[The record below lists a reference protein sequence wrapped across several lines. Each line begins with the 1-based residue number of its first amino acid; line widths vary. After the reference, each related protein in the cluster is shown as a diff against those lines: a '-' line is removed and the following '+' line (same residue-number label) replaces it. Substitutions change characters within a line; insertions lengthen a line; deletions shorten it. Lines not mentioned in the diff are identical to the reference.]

1 MTEQEKHD
9 AIQEFSRICTDCATT
24 GITAARTGDTETVI
38 HVAEQIIQ
46 QGRQII
52 RLITT
57 AD

>member
-9 AIQEFSRICTDCATT
+9 IIQAFSRICTDCATT

-38 HVAEQIIQ
+38 HIADRIIQ
-46 QGRQII
+46 QGRRII
-52 RLITT
+52 RLINT